1 MRYLYFTVSTLL
13 FCLLLSCVKENVRS
27 FDDKFY
33 KKWNVLNTE
42 TRLIGTDTTRTIK
55 WKDTDSTSITLEFMK
70 STELYQ
76 IIIDD
81 SVFTTTAKIDTL
93 NGPLD
98 VLTEDII
105 HFSGGVWNIEYIT
118 NEGMKL
124 SGKRKHSGSA
134 LFQDEVHEYY
144 LRK

>member
-1 MRYLYFTVSTLL
+1 
-13 FCLLLSCVKENVRS
+13 VKENVRS

-42 TRLIGTDTTRTIK
+42 TRLIGTDTTRTIE
-55 WKDTDSTSITLEFMK
+55 WNDTDSTSITLEFMK
-70 STELYQ
+70 NTELYQ
-76 IIIDD
+76 LIIDD
-81 SVFTTTAKIDTL
+81 SVFTTTAKLDTV

-105 HFSGGVWNIEYIT
+105 HFGGGVWNIEYIT